1 MGFEC
6 TRVLTE
12 ADKAAEARE
21 GTKLFGL
28 LLSWMIGIA
37 VVLLPVAFSGL
48 PLLPAAFNIY
58 GIYFAVSS
66 QLYFTLLIWLPS
78 LLITIPIASFAPSTI
93 LAVLLTPLWL
103 LLDLIT
109 LILVIWF
116 DLSLG
121 PIDMS
126 KINIFC

>member
-6 TRVLTE
+6 THVHTE

-21 GTKLFGL
+21 GIKLFGL

-58 GIYFAVSS
+58 GIYNAVSNS
-66 QLYFTLLIWLPS
+66 KHWELFYLIPLLLIS
-78 LLITIPIASFAPSTI
+78 LLITPFAPLSTI
-93 LAVLLTPLWL
+93 LSVLLTPLWL
-103 LLDLIT
+103 SFDTI
-109 LILVIWF
+109 ILFVYHFI
-116 DLSLG
+116 
-121 PIDMS
+121 
-126 KINIFC
+126 